1 MLEFWYEFASTY
13 SYPAAMRIERLAA
26 DKGVAVAWRPFIVGP
41 LFHEQQ
47 GLKDSP
53 FNVFPVKGEYMWRD
67 LERVCDQQGLPLNHP
82 SQFPRNSLLAAR
94 VALVGLEDG
103 WTPAFSR
110 AVYQA
115 NFVDDRDISS
125 PEVLA
130 PLIAEVGAGPDHV
143 LAAAQSDPIK
153 ALLKDHVRMAG
164 ERGLFGAPS
173 FLTADGEL
181 FWGNDRLEQALDWA
195 VRHQSREH
203 A

>member
-26 DKGVAVAWRPFIVGP
+26 EKGVAVVWRPFILGP
-41 LFHEQQ
+41 LFQEQQ

-53 FNVFPVKGEYMWRD
+53 FNAFPVKGEYMWRD
-67 LERVCDQQGLPLNHP
+67 LERVCENAGLPLRHP

-94 VALVGLEDG
+94 VAIVGLEDG

-115 NFVDDRDISS
+115 NFVEDQDIGD

-130 PLIAEVGAGPDHV
+130 PLIAAVGAGPEHV

-153 ALLKDHVRMAG
+153 ARLKDHVAMAKA
-164 ERGLFGAPS
+164 RGLFGAPS

-195 VRHQSREH
+195 ARHQSREH